1 MKKRVSGFLS
11 GFCFLLA
18 VLLFVLTGWYTERF
32 DTSFAGLLF
41 TLTTPMK
48 GVGGG
53 FWADFLPVVLRP
65 VLIALAVNLAARVK
79 AGEGIS

>member
-1 MKKRVSGFLS
+1 MKKHLGMILAAVC
-11 GFCFLLA
+11 FCLAALLY
-18 VLLFVLTGWYTERF
+18 VLTGWYTARY

-53 FWADFLPVVLRP
+53 FWRSESVV
-65 VLIALAVNLAARVK
+65 
-79 AGEGIS
+79 